1 MSFRTAL
8 AAEFKREY
16 KNIELLWN
24 QRPGIGGV
32 AALPPVAS
40 HKPGKNLCFLVTRA
54 TKKQQVDPEDLVLS
68 LTRL

>member
-8 AAEFKREY
+8 AAEFRREY
-16 KNIELLWN
+16 KNIEFLWN
-24 QRPGIGGV
+24 QRPGKGDV

-40 HKPGKNLCFLVTRA
+40 QIPAENLCFLMTRA